1 MVAVTPGDTVELRI
15 SHQLFQRLRGHL
27 LRDPGR
33 EEIAFLLCGR
43 RQGPDGRTALLVRE
57 VVEAPADSLDGQS
70 LGHVTVSQ
78 EFGRGVLLRARE
90 AGLDILDAHSHP
102 GAGRARFSA
111 IDDENEA
118 TVAAYV
124 SRRIPGMW
132 YGALVFTANDVD
144 ARLWR
149 ADTQGLSVVPI
160 ERLVVGGA
168 PGQPMQ
174 ILRPG
179 AGAAPDADGDAAAG
193 ARAAGEA
200 GEGAAWAP
208 FARQVLALGRPGQ
221 SRLLGA
227 RVAVVGAGG
236 LGSVVVTLLAHLGVG
251 HLSLVDPDRVEPS
264 NLNRLLGATAAD
276 AQAGR
281 PKVEVLARYARAVR
295 PLTEVAALPL
305 PIDDPRAWHQVAGCD
320 AVLGAI
326 DDDGARVVLNRLA
339 VQYLLPLID
348 LGTGITTDGSGAIAE
363 AGGQVRCV
371 LPGGFC
377 LQCIDGLDLAAAGR
391 RRAPDE
397 LRRLYRQRG
406 YVLTEDVPAPSVV
419 TLNAAVAAE
428 GVNELLALF
437 TGARPLQPYRLYDF
451 RRGRWDSLGAGRR
464 AGCIVCRRRRL
475 PGPGRPGATPTGHD
489 AGDPPGAPSPP
500 ANSGSGAGSVRR

>member
-1 MVAVTPGDTVELRI
+1 M
-15 SHQLFQRLRGHL
+15 
-27 LRDPGR
+27 R
-33 EEIAFLLCGR
+33 E
-43 RQGPDGRTALLVRE
+43 
-57 VVEAPADSLDGQS
+57 S
-70 LGHVTVSQ
+70 
-78 EFGRGVLLRARE
+78 
-90 AGLDILDAHSHP
+90 
-102 GAGRARFSA
+102 
-111 IDDENEA
+111 
-118 TVAAYV
+118 
-124 SRRIPGMW
+124 
-132 YGALVFTANDVD
+132 
-144 ARLWR
+144 
-149 ADTQGLSVVPI
+149 
-160 ERLVVGGA
+160 
-168 PGQPMQ
+168 
-174 ILRPG
+174 
-179 AGAAPDADGDAAAG
+179 
-193 ARAAGEA
+193 
-200 GEGAAWAP
+200 AAWAP

-295 PLTEVAALPL
+295 PSTDVAALPL

-320 AVLGAI
+320 AVLGAV

-348 LGTGITTDGSGAIAE
+348 LGTGITTDGLGAIAE

-397 LRRLYRQRG
+397 MRRLYRQRG

-419 TLNAAVAAE
+419 TLNAAGRGGGRERAPGPLHRGPSSAALPP
-428 GVNELLALF
+428 VRLP
-437 TGARPLQPYRLYDF
+437 ARAVGQPR
-451 RRGRWDSLGAGRR
+451 RR
-464 AGCIVCRRRRL
+464 APGGLHRLRRRRL
-475 PGPGRPGATPTGHD
+475 PGPGRPGATSTGDD
-489 AGDPPGAPSPP
+489 AGDPPALPALPSTQAPAP
-500 ANSGSGAGSVRR
+500 AAYGR